1 MVAQHLRKAHPK
13 AERFGG
19 TKKVQGLKSDQKDT
33 VTMKGNK
40 VQKVSSEDLSLLAR
54 LDELEE
60 KETKNAELDQVGK
73 DDSGDEKSI
82 TTGEHTNIQGDARW
96 GLHHKEKTN
105 ETKKKVTWEIHDV
118 KDETVVS
125 STDSTT
131 SEDDDENHDSDDL
144 QTTISVKFSSSSEH
158 SQGKVSI
165 SFYCTVLMFKY
176 LLSLS
181 FQRSKFQFSTLS
193 CTFIQFLALSIV
205 LNLTVC
211 TT

>member
-40 VQKVSSEDLSLLAR
+40 VQNVSSEDLSLLAR

-82 TTGEHTNIQGDARW
+82 TTGEHANIQGDARW
-96 GLHHKEKTN
+96 GLHHKDKTN

-144 QTTISVKFSSSSEH
+144 QTTISVKFSSSLEY
-158 SQGKVSI
+158 SQGQVSI

-181 FQRSKFQFSTLS
+181 LQRSKFQFSTLS
-193 CTFIQFLALSIV
+193 CTFIQF
-205 LNLTVC
+205 
-211 TT
+211 

>member
-1 MVAQHLRKAHPK
+1 MVAHHLRKAHPK

-19 TKKVQGLKSDQKDT
+19 TRKVQGLKSDQKDT

-40 VQKVSSEDLSLLAR
+40 AQKVSSEDLSLLAR

-82 TTGEHTNIQGDARW
+82 TTGENTKIQGDARW
-96 GLHHKEKTN
+96 GLHHKDKTN

>member
-1 MVAQHLRKAHPK
+1 MLAQHLRKAHPE

-82 TTGEHTNIQGDARW
+82 TTGKHTNIQGDARW
-96 GLHHKEKTN
+96 GLHHKDKTN

-131 SEDDDENHDSDDL
+131 SEDDDENHDSDDV
-144 QTTISVKFSSSSEH
+144 QTTISVKFSSSAEH
-158 SQGKVSI
+158 SQGQVSI
-165 SFYCTVLMFKY
+165 SLYCTVLMFKY

-181 FQRSKFQFSTLS
+181 LQRSKFQFSTLS
-193 CTFIQFLALSIV
+193 CTFIQF
-205 LNLTVC
+205 
-211 TT
+211 

>member
-1 MVAQHLRKAHPK
+1 MVAHHLRKAHPK

-19 TKKVQGLKSDQKDT
+19 TRKVQGLKSDQKDT

-40 VQKVSSEDLSLLAR
+40 AQKVSSEDLSLLAR

-82 TTGEHTNIQGDARW
+82 TTGENTKIQGDARW
-96 GLHHKEKTN
+96 GLHHKDKTN

-181 FQRSKFQFSTLS
+181 LQRSKFQFSTLS
-193 CTFIQFLALSIV
+193 CTFIQF
-205 LNLTVC
+205 
-211 TT
+211 

>member
-1 MVAQHLRKAHPK
+1 MLAQHLRKAHPK

-82 TTGEHTNIQGDARW
+82 TTGKHTNIQGDARW
-96 GLHHKEKTN
+96 GLHHKDKTN

-193 CTFIQFLALSIV
+193 WTFIQF
-205 LNLTVC
+205 
-211 TT
+211 

>member
-1 MVAQHLRKAHPK
+1 MVAHHLRKAHPK

-73 DDSGDEKSI
+73 DDSSDEKSMTI
-82 TTGEHTNIQGDARW
+82 GEHTNIQGDARW
-96 GLHHKEKTN
+96 GLHHKDKTN

-144 QTTISVKFSSSSEH
+144 QTTISVKFSSSLEY
-158 SQGKVSI
+158 SQGQVSI

-181 FQRSKFQFSTLS
+181 LQRSKFQFSTLS
-193 CTFIQFLALSIV
+193 CTFIQF
-205 LNLTVC
+205 
-211 TT
+211 

>member
-82 TTGEHTNIQGDARW
+82 TTGKHTNIQGDARW
-96 GLHHKEKTN
+96 GLHHKDKTN
-105 ETKKKVTWEIHDV
+105 ETIKKVTWEIHDV

>member
-1 MVAQHLRKAHPK
+1 MLAQHLRKAHPK

-82 TTGEHTNIQGDARW
+82 TTGKHTNIQGDARW
-96 GLHHKEKTN
+96 GLHHKDKTN

-181 FQRSKFQFSTLS
+181 LQRSKFQFSTLS
-193 CTFIQFLALSIV
+193 WTFIQF
-205 LNLTVC
+205 
-211 TT
+211 

>member
-96 GLHHKEKTN
+96 GLHHKDKTN

-144 QTTISVKFSSSSEH
+144 QTTISVKFSSSLEH
-158 SQGKVSI
+158 SQGQVSI

-176 LLSLS
+176 LLSL
-181 FQRSKFQFSTLS
+181 
-193 CTFIQFLALSIV
+193 
-205 LNLTVC
+205 
-211 TT
+211 

>member
-40 VQKVSSEDLSLLAR
+40 VQNVSSEDLSLLAR

-82 TTGEHTNIQGDARW
+82 TTGEHANIQGDARW
-96 GLHHKEKTN
+96 GLHHKDKTN

-125 STDSTT
+125 SMDSTT

-144 QTTISVKFSSSSEH
+144 QTTISVKFSSSLEY
-158 SQGKVSI
+158 SQGQVSI

-181 FQRSKFQFSTLS
+181 LQRSKFQFSTLS
-193 CTFIQFLALSIV
+193 CTFIQF
-205 LNLTVC
+205 
-211 TT
+211 

>member
-1 MVAQHLRKAHPK
+1 MVAHHLRKAHPK

-19 TKKVQGLKSDQKDT
+19 TRKVQGLKSDQKDT

-40 VQKVSSEDLSLLAR
+40 AQKVSSEDLSLLAR

-82 TTGEHTNIQGDARW
+82 TTGENTKIQGDARW
-96 GLHHKEKTN
+96 GLHHKDKTN

-193 CTFIQFLALSIV
+193 CTFIQF
-205 LNLTVC
+205 
-211 TT
+211 

>member
-1 MVAQHLRKAHPK
+1 MVAHHLRKAHPK

-73 DDSGDEKSI
+73 DDSSDEKSMTI
-82 TTGEHTNIQGDARW
+82 GEHTNIQGDARW
-96 GLHHKEKTN
+96 GLHHKDKTN

-144 QTTISVKFSSSSEH
+144 QTTISVKFSSSLEH
-158 SQGKVSI
+158 SQGQVSI

-176 LLSLS
+176 LLSL
-181 FQRSKFQFSTLS
+181 
-193 CTFIQFLALSIV
+193 
-205 LNLTVC
+205 
-211 TT
+211 

>member
-1 MVAQHLRKAHPK
+1 MLAQHLRKAHPK

-82 TTGEHTNIQGDARW
+82 TTGKHTNIQGDARW
-96 GLHHKEKTN
+96 GLHHKDKTN

-181 FQRSKFQFSTLS
+181 LQRSKFQFSTLS
-193 CTFIQFLALSIV
+193 CTFIQF
-205 LNLTVC
+205 
-211 TT
+211 